1 MDTQS
6 NNLNWTQRLLNR
18 PRISASWLIVAT
30 ALWICTVA
38 NLSLWQQVGERL
50 DLSTA
55 SGIGFVLSLLGLM
68 MVLLCLPLMLFGQR
82 YMLKPLLIAFLLI
95 SGVLAYFTDQLSV
108 IFDVEMVRNIFE
120 TIQDRNTQ
128 EGTELMSFSLF
139 GFLIISM
146 GLPIAFVL
154 WTRIQYGS
162 IFKDILSR
170 SIVCLAL
177 VGLTVS
183 LVMVNFKY
191 VTYFSR
197 ENADL
202 EAYLIPFYTIKSAK
216 QLVTRNQ
223 KNRVQVFNTIGQ
235 DARQVKP
242 HSRRIVGVIVVGETA
257 RGDHFSLNGYP
268 TKTNPELEKRN
279 IINFSNATACG
290 TSTAFSVPCM
300 FSFLEQ
306 HNYTPEKASEQ
317 SNVLDVL
324 EIAGV
329 KTIWVDSNSSCKGV
343 CNRIESINIAGETR
357 SDSELFVD
365 GAWQDEKLLSY
376 VDTLLDTSDTD
387 LLLVLHSMGS
397 HGPAY
402 YRRYPENLA
411 QFQPYCQSKAPQTC
425 TIEEIVNA
433 YDNTVVYTDRFLSM
447 VIDKLTAREDQ
458 SFLLYASDHGE
469 SLGENG
475 VYLHGLPRFM
485 APEAQ
490 TRVPVIAWLSEH
502 YSSEEKLPST
512 GDTPLQV
519 DTPIS
524 HDNLSSSIL
533 GLFDVET
540 SLYKSQL
547 DLFDRKGIVF
557 DSYKFV
563 ESEMPPAPN
572 KVKN

>member
-6 NNLNWTQRLLNR
+6 NNLNWTQRLLKR

-38 NLSLWQQVGERL
+38 NLSLWQQVSERL

-82 YMLKPLLIAFLLI
+82 YVLKPLLIAFLLI

-154 WTRIQYGS
+154 WARIQYGS

-216 QLVTRNQ
+216 QLATRNQ

-242 HSRRIVGVIVVGETA
+242 HSRRIVGVVVVGETA

-324 EIAGV
+324 ELAGV

-343 CNRIESINIAGETR
+343 CNRIESINIAGETS

-433 YDNTVVYTDRFLSM
+433 YDNTIVYTDRFLSM

-512 GDTPLQV
+512 GDKPLQV

-533 GLFDVET
+533 GLFDVKT

-563 ESEMPPAPN
+563 DSEMPPAPN
-572 KVKN
+572 KVTN